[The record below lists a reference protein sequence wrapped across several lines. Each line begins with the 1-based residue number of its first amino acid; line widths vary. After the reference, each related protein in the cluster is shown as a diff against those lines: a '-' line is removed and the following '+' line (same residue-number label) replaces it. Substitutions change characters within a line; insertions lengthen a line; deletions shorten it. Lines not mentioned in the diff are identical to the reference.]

1 MNTEQIFAYKRLN
14 YIAVR
19 YLYTRVL
26 YYQSCRYPMNAR
38 GWCVSY
44 INISPIYK
52 FIYTPT
58 DVN

>member
-14 YIAVR
+14 YFAVR

-44 INISPIYK
+44 N
-52 FIYTPT
+52 
-58 DVN
+58 N